1 RGLDRDRGSR
11 GKTVRAFASRA
22 LVMLA
27 FAPVARAQ
35 DRPTM
40 ALRGDAAAV
49 WLSQETAP
57 GVVNRWR
64 GPALAGEARV
74 NYGPFAIGAS
84 LLEGRLDA
92 LGGAASRRDLVEGRV
107 LVAARALPWL
117 EVSLGPLVR
126 AYVTDSTTER
136 WVVWQGRARIDA
148 PILTNRLASYIEGW
162 RAFSSQVTLPPLSAG
177 RVQGGEAGMVY
188 RPPRGGSL
196 WLRLAYRVD
205 NALLGAGSE
214 TAEAVTFSVGIGR

>member
-1 RGLDRDRGSR
+1 M
-11 GKTVRAFASRA
+11 RAFASRA

-148 PILTNRLASYIEGW
+148 RQTRREVRRETGAGLTIEPSVAEGREPFLAH
-162 RAFSSQVTLPPLSAG
+162 R
-177 RVQGGEAGMVY
+177 R
-188 RPPRGGSL
+188 RPPGDPSILLRRGPAPLDRRS
-196 WLRLAYRVD
+196 
-205 NALLGAGSE
+205 
-214 TAEAVTFSVGIGR
+214 